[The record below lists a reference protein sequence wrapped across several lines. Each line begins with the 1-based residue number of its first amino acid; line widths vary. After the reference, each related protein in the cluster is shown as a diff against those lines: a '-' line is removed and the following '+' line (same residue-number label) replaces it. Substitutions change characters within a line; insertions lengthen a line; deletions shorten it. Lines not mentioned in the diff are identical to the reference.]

1 MSKVALVMNRNRNNV
16 RSVVLSNN
24 DFYYDRYIF
33 ATIATFINPNTPTIP
48 TSQIMVVV
56 VVMTMKRVVNM
67 GYVSRDAPSPPPF

>member
-16 RSVVLSNN
+16 RSVALSNN
-24 DFYYDRYIF
+24 DFYYARYIF
-33 ATIATFINPNTPTIP
+33 ATIATFISPNTPSFP

-67 GYVSRDAPSPPPF
+67 GYVSREALSPPPF